1 MVYIEQVI
9 VTPVRTGKN
18 ISMNCKTLLILDAD
32 DTLWE
37 SALFFERTEYDFLE
51 LMHTLGFKRENIRHM
66 VHTRDIER
74 LSATGYGARPYID
87 TLRQIMLE
95 LIPEPQSW
103 ASTALRDIE
112 NTLLEHPVILMPG
125 VMETLLDIKALPV
138 TTVIYT
144 MGEQEHQYAKFLKS
158 DLVQLVD
165 EIVIVPEKTSD
176 NLKDL
181 ITRFNITPD
190 RCILVGNSPRSDINP
205 ALLIGIQAV
214 HIIRDRTWAAERE
227 DFIDPGLVRTIE
239 KFDELL
245 DLPELIKC

>member
-1 MVYIEQVI
+1 
-9 VTPVRTGKN
+9 
-18 ISMNCKTLLILDAD
+18 MNCKTLLILDAD

-51 LMHTLGFKRENIRHM
+51 LMNTLGFKRENIRHM

-95 LIPEPQSW
+95 LIPEPPLW

-112 NTLLEHPVILMPG
+112 RTLLEHPVILMPG
-125 VMETLLDIKALPV
+125 VMETLLDIKPLPV
-138 TTVIYT
+138 ITIIYT
-144 MGEQEHQYAKFLKS
+144 MGEKDHQYDKFMKS
-158 DLVQLVD
+158 NLVQLVD
-165 EIVIVPEKTSD
+165 DLVIVPEKTAA
-176 NLKDL
+176 NLEKL
-181 ITRFNITPD
+181 ITRFNTPAD

-205 ALLIGIQAV
+205 ALSLGIQAV

-227 DFIDPGLVRTIE
+227 DFINPGLVRTIE

-245 DLPELIKC
+245 DIPGLIKC

>member
-1 MVYIEQVI
+1 M
-9 VTPVRTGKN
+9 TPVRTGKI
-18 ISMNCKTLLILDAD
+18 ISMNCKMLLILDAD

-51 LMHTLGFKRENIRHM
+51 LMYTLGFKRENIRHM

-95 LIPEPQSW
+95 LIPEPPLW

-112 NTLLEHPVILMPG
+112 STLLEHPVILMPG
-125 VMETLLDIKALPV
+125 VMETLLDIKSLPV

-144 MGEQEHQYAKFLKS
+144 MGEQEHQNAKFMKS
-158 DLVQLVD
+158 GLVQLVD
-165 EIVIVPEKTSD
+165 DLIIVPEKTVA
-176 NLKDL
+176 NLDDL
-181 ITRFNITPD
+181 IARFNMPAD
-190 RCILVGNSPRSDINP
+190 RCLLVGNSPRSDINP
-205 ALLIGIQAV
+205 ALSLGIQAV

-227 DFIDPGLVRTIE
+227 DFINPGFVRTIE

-245 DLPELIKC
+245 LIPGLIKC